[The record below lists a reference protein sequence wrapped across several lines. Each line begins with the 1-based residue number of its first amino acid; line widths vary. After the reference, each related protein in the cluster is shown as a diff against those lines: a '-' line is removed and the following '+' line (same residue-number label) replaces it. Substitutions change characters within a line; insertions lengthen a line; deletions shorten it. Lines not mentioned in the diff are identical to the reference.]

1 MEQKMKDSNQ
11 LYSNIDLHAVLS
23 SNGRFLYISSNC
35 KQLLLYEQKDLLG
48 CFLKDF
54 VHTEDQFLVESYF
67 YNQHMLEICHFRL
80 LRSDLTAV
88 WVEASID
95 FVACDGLDNDLSREM
110 ILKMRVMNTEPQKAA
125 FQPTEVSEQS
135 LGSLPAFQD
144 VSEAENLIAML
155 PNPLCITAL
164 GKIVYANDAMLQ
176 LMGVCTKDE
185 MIGKSAFDF
194 IAEEYH
200 DIVRSRIKRL
210 QQGLPVGMIEQIWK
224 RKDGS
229 MIHIEVKSSPAIY
242 QNQRAVG
249 MIEQI
254 WKRKDGSM
262 IHIEVKS
269 SPAIYQNQRAELL
282 LLVDISSRKKFQ
294 TVLQKS
300 RERYQLLIQNSIDTI
315 AVIHDHKWVFMNES
329 GIKLFEAEHYDKL
342 IGKDIFHQIH
352 SCDQQKVKKSLS
364 RIIERA
370 SDSEIVTMSCHT
382 FKHRLIYT
390 EMVCIP
396 TTFFGETAVQ
406 IILRDISE
414 RKQTE
419 ELMLRS
425 EKLSIAGQLA
435 AGIAHEIRNPLTAI
449 KGFLQLIKPKTKDRD
464 QYFEIVFSELSRIE
478 IILSELL
485 MLAKPQ
491 QTASMQTLDLKKI
504 ISEVTA
510 LLETQANLNGILMN
524 TSDIEEDL
532 LMNGDQNQLK
542 QVFINLIKN
551 AVESMPDG
559 GKVDITAKAEK
570 EGILVT
576 IRDEGI
582 GIPESV
588 MKRIGEPF
596 LTTKEKGTGLGLMVT
611 FNILENHNG
620 TIRVDSDPEKG
631 TVFHIMFPAK

>member
-88 WVEASID
+88 WIEASID
-95 FVACDGLDNDLSREM
+95 FVDCDELDSELSREM
-110 ILKMRVMNTEPQKAA
+110 ILKMRVLDAEPQKAA
-125 FQPTEVSEQS
+125 FQTTSEVSEQS
-135 LGSLPAFQD
+135 LGSLPAFQH
-144 VSEAENLIAML
+144 VSEAEQLIAML
-155 PNPLCITAL
+155 PNPLCITIL
-164 GKIVYANDAMLQ
+164 GEIVYANDAMLQ
-176 LMGVCTKDE
+176 LMGVSTRDD
-185 MIGKSAFDF
+185 MIGKTAFDF

-200 DIVRSRIKRL
+200 DIVRSRITRL

-229 MIHIEVKSSPAIY
+229 SIHIEVKSSPT
-242 QNQRAVG
+242 
-249 MIEQI
+249 
-254 WKRKDGSM
+254 
-262 IHIEVKS
+262 
-269 SPAIYQNQRAELL
+269 IYQNQRAELL

-352 SCDQQKVKKSLS
+352 SCDQPKVKKSIS

-382 FKHRLIYT
+382 FKHKLIYT

-419 ELMLRS
+419 AVSYTHLR
-425 EKLSIAGQLA
+425 
-435 AGIAHEIRNPLTAI
+435 
-449 KGFLQLIKPKTKDRD
+449 
-464 QYFEIVFSELSRIE
+464 
-478 IILSELL
+478 
-485 MLAKPQ
+485 
-491 QTASMQTLDLKKI
+491 
-504 ISEVTA
+504 
-510 LLETQANLNGILMN
+510 
-524 TSDIEEDL
+524 
-532 LMNGDQNQLK
+532 
-542 QVFINLIKN
+542 
-551 AVESMPDG
+551 
-559 GKVDITAKAEK
+559 
-570 EGILVT
+570 
-576 IRDEGI
+576 
-582 GIPESV
+582 
-588 MKRIGEPF
+588 
-596 LTTKEKGTGLGLMVT
+596 
-611 FNILENHNG
+611 
-620 TIRVDSDPEKG
+620 
-631 TVFHIMFPAK
+631 